1 MMRVCKILI
10 LLVLCTF
17 TVIGQ
22 AQEDSVKTDTVRVMD
37 NNPYRFRIRQVIL
50 PATLIGVGI
59 IGLESHW
66 LQYQNRELRDELRE
80 NIDSKFTVDDFSQYA
95 PLLGSSSG
103 ISLLSAFNTTSMEV
117 TEVAPVSTSFTTVA
131 FACAT

>member
-10 LLVLCTF
+10 LLVLCAF

-95 PLLGSSSG
+95 P
-103 ISLLSAFNTTSMEV
+103 M
-117 TEVAPVSTSFTTVA
+117 
-131 FACAT
+131 FAVYGFHR

>member
-37 NNPYRFRIRQVIL
+37 NNPYRFRIRQIIL

-80 NIDSKFTVDDFSQYA
+80 TLTVN
-95 PLLGSSSG
+95 LRLM
-103 ISLLSAFNTTSMEV
+103 I
-117 TEVAPVSTSFTTVA
+117 
-131 FACAT
+131 FAVCSDVCCLWLEFVWCKRKA

>member
-10 LLVLCTF
+10 LLVLCAF
-17 TVIGQ
+17 AVIGQ
-22 AQEDSVKTDTVRVMD
+22 AQEDSVKMDTVRVMD

-95 PLLGSSSG
+95 PMLAVYGLNFVWCKRK
-103 ISLLSAFNTTSMEV
+103 A
-117 TEVAPVSTSFTTVA
+117 
-131 FACAT
+131 

>member
-10 LLVLCTF
+10 LLVLCAF

-50 PATLIGVGI
+50 PATLLEWGLSGWKAIGCNIRTGSYVTSYGKT
-59 IGLESHW
+59 LTV
-66 LQYQNRELRDELRE
+66 NLRLMIFRSMLRC
-80 NIDSKFTVDDFSQYA
+80 
-95 PLLGSSSG
+95 LLFM
-103 ISLLSAFNTTSMEV
+103 A
-117 TEVAPVSTSFTTVA
+117 
-131 FACAT
+131 